1 MEDPTFTVEA
11 TPSTPDAPLV
21 VAAAD
26 PGMVGLTAADH
37 LVTERDA
44 EQVGHVAVDG
54 LPVTAPVV
62 GGEPRHHSRVYAT
75 DGVTVLLTELFLPLA
90 ARTAL
95 ADAVADWATANASE
109 VVVLNAVPFPHAPED
124 HDVFTVT
131 TPDYDERHPRT
142 ELRPLNGGL
151 LDGLAGELLT
161 ATLEDRLPPAAALV
175 TPAHPPGPDVDAAI
189 LLLDALESVY
199 GFGVDSDRL
208 TELSERIQTYYAEL
222 AERAREM
229 AGEGPREYPYDRTYM

>member
-1 MEDPTFTVEA
+1 MVDPSFTVEA
-11 TPSTPDAPLV
+11 EPATPDAPLV

-44 EQVGHVAVDG
+44 AQVGHVAVDG
-54 LPVTAPVV
+54 LPVAAPVV

-75 DGVTVLLTELFLPLA
+75 DDATVLLTELFLPLP
-90 ARTAL
+90 ARAAL
-95 ADAVADWATANASE
+95 ADAVADWAADSAGE
-109 VVVLNAVPFPHAPED
+109 VVVLNAVPFPHAPDD
-124 HDVFTVT
+124 HDTFAVT
-131 TPDYDERHPRT
+131 TPGYDERHET
-142 ELRPLNGGL
+142 GLRPLNGGI

-161 ATLEDRLPPAAALV
+161 AALEDRLPPAAALV

-189 LLLDALESVY
+189 LLLDALDVVY

-208 TELSERIQTYYAEL
+208 TELSERIKGYYAEL

-229 AGEGPREYPYDRTYM
+229 EGSGPPDYPDDRAYM